1 MNRKLQII
9 SMSISLALNCMI
21 VEGMNTNPQQI
32 KTDGIRDALKRI
44 IGDHN
49 EPGEPNRI
57 VEKTQTTDTAQ
68 SKDLLGKAREHDP
81 EAMYEL
87 GILYLD
93 GPNDLD
99 RDVSKALAL
108 LTQSAESGNSNA
120 MLELAYIY
128 HKGDGIDRDQS
139 KALEWLRKAA
149 EAGESIAMVAFAAA
163 VSKEHDSAIHEEQ
176 NEKWVGKGMRGL
188 EEAAE
193 KGDCDAMRLLGMAYQ
208 PIKAMNWG
216 SVAGSAT
223 WFGTSLLCTQIPG
236 LNKNEDQST
245 QWYRRA
251 IDGYEK
257 RAAAGDSE
265 AMFWLG
271 KMCELGL
278 GVKEDTTK
286 ELDWYR
292 KAAEAGHRE
301 GMVEHGWACYRAED
315 FDNAFKS
322 FNKAAEQGS
331 AEALL
336 SLGWLYSK
344 GQGVSMD
351 KPKAVELWRKAADRG
366 HPQAMLFLGA
376 TYANGEGV
384 IQDYQQAVSWY
395 KKGADRGDATC
406 MFSLGLMYSTGRGIA
421 SDPNEAI
428 EWWTKGAEKQHAGC
442 MANLGWMY
450 LYGKGV
456 QQDRK
461 QAVEWLRKASDLGN
475 EYAKQQLVE
484 IGEIQ

>member
-1 MNRKLQII
+1 MNRQLQII
-9 SMSISLALNCMI
+9 LMSIFIAFNCII
-21 VEGMNTNPQQI
+21 VEGMNTNPQQTR
-32 KTDGIRDALKRI
+32 TDRIRDVLREI

-49 EPGEPNRI
+49 EPGEPNGP
-57 VEKTQTTDTAQ
+57 VEETQTTDTAQ
-68 SKDLLGKAREHDP
+68 SKDLPGKAGERDP

-87 GILYLD
+87 GITYLE
-93 GPNDLD
+93 GPNDVD
-99 RDVSKALAL
+99 RDVPKALAL

-128 HKGDGIDRDQS
+128 QKGDGIDRDQS
-139 KALEWLRKAA
+139 KALEWLRRAA
-149 EAGESIAMVAFAAA
+149 EAGKSIAMLAFAAA
-163 VSKEHDSAIHEEQ
+163 VSKEHDSAILEEQ
-176 NEKWVGKGMRGL
+176 NVKWVRKGMLSL
-188 EEAAE
+188 EKAAE
-193 KGDCDAMRLLGMAYQ
+193 KGDCDAMRILGMAYQ
-208 PIKAMNWG
+208 PIKVVNWG
-216 SVAGSAT
+216 SVAGSTT
-223 WFGTSLLCTQIPG
+223 WFSTPLLCTQIPG
-236 LNKNEDQST
+236 IDKNEGKST
-245 QWYRRA
+245 EWYRRA
-251 IDGYEK
+251 ISGYEK
-257 RAAAGDSE
+257 RAAAGDPE

-301 GMVEHGWACYRAED
+301 GMVEHGWACYRTED
-315 FDNAFKS
+315 FENAFKS

-344 GQGVSMD
+344 GQGVSMNRS
-351 KPKAVELWRKAADRG
+351 KAVELWRKAADRG

-406 MFSLGLMYSTGRGIA
+406 MFGLGLMYSTGRGIA

-428 EWWTKGAEKQHAGC
+428 EWWTKGAEKEHAGC
-442 MANLGWMY
+442 MANLGWIY

-461 QAVEWLRKASDLGN
+461 QAVYWLRKASDLGN
-475 EYAKQQLVE
+475 EYAKKQLVE
-484 IGEIQ
+484 IGEIR